1 VGTSTLQNN
10 RVGRTTLGKVVA
22 GVRPDA
28 NPTAYGKSEVTVDTI
43 IYARD
48 NVDLLDAAQ
57 SNFNTRAE
65 LGQDH
70 GKEMAKHFDQS
81 FIIKCIH
88 GAQSTPADDLNG
100 AFGAGKN
107 ETSDY
112 DAGATT
118 KIKGDLLGADIKAI
132 IVQMEEEDI
141 DADELVVLVRPTQYQ
156 WLTATDLVN
165 VDLSRGNGDLAQG
178 VIERINGARII
189 KTARIPTV
197 AITDHLLGPSYNVT
211 AQDAKARAVVL
222 HPKSLLAGET
232 IPLTSQ
238 SYYDQKELQ
247 HFVDTHMAYGVNV
260 NREDTCG
267 AAFQS

>member
-1 VGTSTLQNN
+1 
-10 RVGRTTLGKVVA
+10 
-22 GVRPDA
+22 
-28 NPTAYGKSEVTVDTI
+28 
-43 IYARD
+43 
-48 NVDLLDAAQ
+48 
-57 SNFNTRAE
+57 
-65 LGQDH
+65 
-70 GKEMAKHFDQS
+70 
-81 FIIKCIH
+81 
-88 GAQSTPADDLNG
+88 
-100 AFGAGKN
+100 
-107 ETSDY
+107 
-112 DAGATT
+112 
-118 KIKGDLLGADIKAI
+118 
-132 IVQMEEEDI
+132 
-141 DADELVVLVRPTQYQ
+141 
-156 WLTATDLVN
+156 
-165 VDLSRGNGDLAQG
+165 